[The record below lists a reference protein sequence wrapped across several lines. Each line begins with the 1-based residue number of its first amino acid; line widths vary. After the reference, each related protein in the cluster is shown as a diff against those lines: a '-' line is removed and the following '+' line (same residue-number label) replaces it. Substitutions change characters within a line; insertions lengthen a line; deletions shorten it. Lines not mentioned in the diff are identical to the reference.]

1 IHVLQGERELA
12 KDCRSLARFQLKVPP
27 GPAGLARIE
36 VRFLIDASGILQV
49 AARDL
54 RTGAEHSIEVQPSY
68 GLDDAEVER
77 ILEESIEFAEQDFT
91 ERQLIE
97 ARNEAESILQATE
110 KALAREQAEA
120 PEEISAEERR
130 ALGVAISAL
139 RDAVAG
145 TDYKRIRA
153 FVDVLNQVSMPLA
166 ERMMNR
172 ALGAALEGKNLGE
185 V

>member
-1 IHVLQGERELA
+1 MA

-27 GPAGLARIE
+27 GPTGLARIE

-49 AARDL
+49 SARDL
-54 RTGAEHSIEVQPSY
+54 RSGKQHSIEVQPSF

-77 ILEESIEFAEQDFT
+77 ILEESIVYAEQDFS

-97 ARNEAESILQATE
+97 ARNEAEIMLRITE

-120 PEEISAEERR
+120 PGGIPADELRAVDSAI
-130 ALGVAISAL
+130 AAL
-139 RDAVAG
+139 RESLAG
-145 TDYKRIRA
+145 TDYKHIRA
-153 FVDVLNQVSMPLA
+153 FSDVLNQASIPLA

-172 ALGAALEGKNLGE
+172 ALATVIEGKRLDE